1 MTPQPTRAIKVFYS
15 YAHEDKWLCDE
26 LDKHLGTMKRLNQI
40 TGWYDRDISA
50 GTEWAR
56 EIGLHLNTSHII
68 LLLISSDFMASD
80 FCYSVE
86 MKRALERHER
96 EEAHVI
102 PIILRPVDWHDA
114 PFSKLQVLPVG
125 ARPITSWANRDEAF
139 EDVARGI
146 RKAVQE
152 ILSKTKEQWLEEGR
166 SHHKANRYD
175 RALAAYEQA
184 LEIDPTFA
192 RAHRNRGDAFYDLK
206 RYNEALAAYEQAI
219 QLDPYTARAYKSRGD
234 VLGHL
239 KRYEEAL
246 AAYER
251 VIQLEPDSA
260 RTYNDKGNMLY
271 TLKRYEEA
279 LAAYE
284 QATRLDST
292 FAYAYNNKGNALSR
306 LTRYKEALAA
316 YDQAIRLNPNYAIPH
331 NNKGRVLFNQGR
343 HKDALVA
350 YEQAIRLDPNFAN
363 AYENKADAL
372 EKLGRLQ
379 EAQQARA
386 RARQLGANR

>member
-1 MTPQPTRAIKVFYS
+1 MSVDVFFS
-15 YAHEDKWLCDE
+15 YAHEDEKLC
-26 LDKHLGTMKRLNQI
+26 KRLETHLTLLKRQGIISTWN
-40 TGWYDRDISA
+40 DRNISA
-50 GTEWAR
+50 GREWKR
-56 EIGLHLNTSHII
+56 EVDAHLNTAQII
-68 LLLISSDFMASD
+68 LLLVSPDFAASD

-96 EEAHVI
+96 GEAHVI
-102 PIILRPVDWHDA
+102 PIILRPVDWHEA

-125 ARPITSWANRDEAF
+125 ARPITSWTNRDEAF

-234 VLGHL
+234 VLG
-239 KRYEEAL
+239 
-246 AAYER
+246 
-251 VIQLEPDSA
+251 
-260 RTYNDKGNMLY
+260 
-271 TLKRYEEA
+271 
-279 LAAYE
+279 
-284 QATRLDST
+284 
-292 FAYAYNNKGNALSR
+292 
-306 LTRYKEALAA
+306 
-316 YDQAIRLNPNYAIPH
+316 
-331 NNKGRVLFNQGR
+331 
-343 HKDALVA
+343 
-350 YEQAIRLDPNFAN
+350 
-363 AYENKADAL
+363 
-372 EKLGRLQ
+372 
-379 EAQQARA
+379 
-386 RARQLGANR
+386 